1 MLRTGVNGLLIGQ
14 REPKEV
20 ESSNPFPNPGQ
31 ARKVPSRT
39 LARGMGPGQTSHP
52 TMSWVRKVDGAMKGK
67 VKKKS
72 GLQQEKNHHLI

>member
-39 LARGMGPGQTSHP
+39 LARPAWAMGEGHNLTAQ
-52 TMSWVRKVDGAMKGK
+52 
-67 VKKKS
+67 
-72 GLQQEKNHHLI
+72 